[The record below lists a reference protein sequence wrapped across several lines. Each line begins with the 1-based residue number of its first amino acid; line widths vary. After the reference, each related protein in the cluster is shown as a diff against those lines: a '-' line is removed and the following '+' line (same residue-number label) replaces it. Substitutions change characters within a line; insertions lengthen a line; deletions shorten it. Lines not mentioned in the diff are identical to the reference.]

1 MGCAEGQSP
10 YAGSL
15 RVSLRYT
22 SFYSPKIGGQGVD
35 RDWSRV
41 FRGNEPLSRVGANM
55 PPDMK
60 KER

>member
-10 YAGSL
+10 YAGSM

-22 SFYSPKIGGQGVD
+22 FFYSPKIGGQGVD
-35 RDWSRV
+35 DPEGEFSLV
-41 FRGNEPLSRVGANM
+41 LGGM
-55 PPDMK
+55 T